1 MSSELLPG
9 IHPTRMELLILKR
22 RKNLAEKGH
31 DLLKEKRDALIMEFF
46 DILEDIRKLRGDVNN
61 ALKEAYDALA
71 VAKMIMGPLKV
82 EEVATSVPP
91 ILELDV
97 STRNVMGVRVPLLR
111 VEEKSESPLISS
123 YGFTDTSAKL
133 DEAVEKFRGSLK
145 AIIRLA
151 ETEAAVKRLA
161 EEIEKTKRRV
171 NALKYIII
179 PRIKNTIQFIELNLE
194 EREREDLFRMKRIK
208 SILAAKSS

>member
-1 MSSELLPG
+1 MSSEMIPG
-9 IHPTRMELLILKR
+9 IHPTRMELLMLKR
-22 RKNLAEKGH
+22 RKVLAEKGH

-46 DILEDIRKLRGDVNN
+46 DILEDVRKLRNDVNE

-71 VAKMIMGPLKV
+71 MTKMIMGPLKV
-82 EEVATSVPP
+82 EEVATSIPP
-91 ILELDV
+91 ILELDI

-111 VEEKSESPLISS
+111 VEEKSESTLISS

-133 DEAVEKFRGSLK
+133 DEAVEKFRNALK

-171 NALKYIII
+171 NALKYVII
-179 PRIKNTIQFIELNLE
+179 PRLTNTILFIELHLE

-208 SILAAKSS
+208 SILAAKS

>member
-1 MSSELLPG
+1 VSTEILPG
-9 IHPTRMELLILKR
+9 IHPTRMELLMLKR

-46 DILEDIRKLRGDVNN
+46 DILEDVRKLRNDVNN

-71 VAKMIMGPLKV
+71 LAKMIMGPLKV
-82 EEVATSVPP
+82 EEVAASIPP
-91 ILELDV
+91 ILKLDV

-111 VEEKSESPLISS
+111 MEEAESTQISS
-123 YGFTDTSAKL
+123 YGFIDTSAKL
-133 DEAVEKFRGSLK
+133 DEAVEKFREALK

-171 NALKYIII
+171 NALKYVII
-179 PRIKNTIQFIELNLE
+179 PRLTNTIQFIELHLE

-208 SILAAKSS
+208 SILASKS

>member
-111 VEEKSESPLISS
+111 VEEKSESALISS

-133 DEAVEKFRGSLK
+133 DEAVEKFRNALK

-179 PRIKNTIQFIELNLE
+179 PRITNTIQFIELHLE

-208 SILAAKSS
+208 SILAAKA

>member
-1 MSSELLPG
+1 
-9 IHPTRMELLILKR
+9 MELLVLKR

-46 DILEDIRKLRGDVNN
+46 DILEDIRKLRTDVNN
-61 ALKEAYDALA
+61 ALKEAYEALA
-71 VAKMIMGPLKV
+71 MAKMIMGPLKV

-111 VEEKSESPLISS
+111 VVEKAESTLISS

-133 DEAVEKFRGSLK
+133 DEAVEKFRNALK

-171 NALKYIII
+171 NALKYIVI
-179 PRIKNTIQFIELNLE
+179 PRITNTIQFIELHLE

-208 SILAAKSS
+208 SILAAKA

>member
-61 ALKEAYDALA
+61 LLKEAYDALA
-71 VAKMIMGPLKV
+71 VAKMVMGPLKV

-91 ILELDV
+91 VLELDV

-111 VEEKSESPLISS
+111 VEEKPESSLISS

-133 DEAVEKFRGSLK
+133 DESVEKFRVALK

-151 ETEAAVKRLA
+151 ETESAVKRLA

-179 PRIKNTIQFIELNLE
+179 PRITNTIQFIELHLE

-208 SILAAKSS
+208 SILAAKSL